1 MLVSIDELT
10 STSLYPEV
18 LSAITRNDP
27 HAAELQILSA
37 EELAKSHLFKY
48 DLNAVFGTADTPPT
62 HPSELVKKLVKM
74 IASYYLVRMA
84 SPNVNIEL
92 YRLDYQDAMKMLE
105 DIRDGRNNPNL
116 PYATDNPDTPED
128 EAGDL
133 VFFDSNPKQSQFF

>member
-1 MLVSIDELT
+1 MLVSIDELA

-37 EELAKSHLFKY
+37 EELCKSYLFKY
-48 DLNAVFGTADTPPT
+48 DLNAVFGTTDTPPT
-62 HPSELVKKLVKM
+62 HPSEFVKKLVKI
-74 IASYYLVRMA
+74 IASYYLVRMS

-128 EAGDL
+128 EAGDS
-133 VFFDSNPKQSQFF
+133 VFYASNPKQSQFF

>member
-1 MLVSIDELT
+1 MLVSIDELA

-37 EELAKSHLFKY
+37 EELCKSYLFKY
-48 DLNAVFGTADTPPT
+48 DLNAVFGTTDTPPT
-62 HPSELVKKLVKM
+62 HPSEFVKKLVKI

-116 PYATDNPDTPED
+116 PYAVDNPDTPED
-128 EAGDL
+128 EAGDS
-133 VFFDSNPKQSQFF
+133 FFFASNPKQSQFF